1 MAGLLDL
8 LNSDTGKQI
17 IDGISQKAGVSSA
30 ETSSVLTSALPQ
42 LAGALQS
49 NAATPE
55 GASGLLGALTGG
67 KHDGSIL
74 DNLSGFLGSGDA
86 TAEGGSILGHIFGNN
101 QDATQNA
108 ISAKTGV
115 SSDKVSAILKM
126 AAPIIMGYLGKQTKA
141 NNVGSAGGLS
151 DMLSGLLGGSSG
163 GGLTSVLD
171 QNGDGKLDMSD
182 ATAALSGKKGGIGGF
197 LSSLFGK

>member
-17 IDGISQKAGVSSA
+17 IDGISQKAGANRA
-30 ETSSVLTSALPQ
+30 ETVSVLTSALPQ
-42 LAGALQS
+42 LAGALER

-74 DNLSGFLGSGDA
+74 DNLSGFLGAD
-86 TAEGGSILGHIFGNN
+86 TIAEGGSILGHIFGNN

-141 NNVGSAGGLS
+141 NNVATAVGLS

-171 QNGDGKLDMSD
+171 QNGDGKLDLSD

-197 LSSLFGK
+197 LSNLFGK